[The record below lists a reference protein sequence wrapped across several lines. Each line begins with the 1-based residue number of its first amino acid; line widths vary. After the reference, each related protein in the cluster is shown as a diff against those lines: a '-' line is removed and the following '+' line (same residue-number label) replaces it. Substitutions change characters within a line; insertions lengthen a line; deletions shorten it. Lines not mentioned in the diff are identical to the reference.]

1 MNGYPGPANSVRP
14 GDIHPIPYTPIP
26 SIGAELGIMFGF
38 IVLSIL
44 TMLLYWYLWQAAQKR
59 NAAIEAARR
68 EALTA
73 QERLRRSEKQPEQ
86 GEGYNNEH
94 EDLPTSG
101 AIGGVPNQSTRNGT
115 SANGFGFGNTMQDL
129 IV

>member
-1 MNGYPGPANSVRP
+1 MNGYPGAVNSVRP
-14 GDIHPIPYTPIP
+14 GDIHPIPYTPVP

-38 IVLSIL
+38 IMLSL
-44 TMLLYWYLWQAAQKR
+44 VTMLLYWYFWQAAQKR

-73 QERLRRSEKQPEQ
+73 QERQRRSEKHPEQ
-86 GEGYNNEH
+86 SMDYNSEH
-94 EDLPTSG
+94 DDLASG
-101 AIGGVPNQSTRNGT
+101 AVDGIPSRSTRNGT
-115 SANGFGFGNTMQDL
+115 SANGFGLGNTMQDL

>member
-1 MNGYPGPANSVRP
+1 MNGFPGTVHSVRP
-14 GDIHPIPYTPIP
+14 GDVHPIPYTPVP

-38 IVLSIL
+38 ILLSIT
-44 TMLLYWYLWQAAQKR
+44 TMLLYWYFWQAAQKR

-73 QERLRRSEKQPEQ
+73 QERLRQSEKQREK
-86 GEGYNNEH
+86 GTDYNSEH
-94 EDLPTSG
+94 DDLAASG
-101 AIGGVPNQSTRNGT
+101 AIDGIPSRSTRNGT
-115 SANGFGFGNTMQDL
+115 SANGFGFANTVQDL

>member
-1 MNGYPGPANSVRP
+1 MNGYPGPVKSVRP
-14 GDIHPIPYTPIP
+14 GDIHPIPYTPVP
-26 SIGAELGIMFGF
+26 SIATELGIMFGF
-38 IVLSIL
+38 IILSL
-44 TMLLYWYLWQAAQKR
+44 VTMLLYWYFWQAAQKR

-73 QERLRRSEKQPEQ
+73 QERQRRSEKNTEQ
-86 GEGYNNEH
+86 SVDYNSEYD
-94 EDLPTSG
+94 DLAVSG
-101 AIGGVPNQSTRNGT
+101 AIEGMPSRSTRNGT